1 MELIMKNKYAK
12 WVTCGFLGLMAVL
25 CLDSCTDD
33 HYDLNSNNAKGTLW
47 ENLSATGEC
56 NDFLNILSKAV
67 VNKKAY
73 GVPASITYADLLKA
87 DNSMTAWAPKDGTY
101 DAQKWLDLLAEAK
114 QADESGDLTTA
125 ADKYKVVEK
134 QFVKNHLS
142 YFNYNG
148 SYGTSSRI
156 ALANGKYATY
166 NSAMGTIKDI
176 AIESG
181 ASGTIPCVNGTA
193 HVLTSYIP
201 YSYDLKEILEAT
213 PDLSLMND
221 YVASKDTLIFLESQS
236 IKGAT
241 VDGQVQY
248 VDSVFSES
256 NKLMPDI
263 ASNADSL
270 VAAIYFKNDAWQK
283 ALEYTKKSYCYKTAY
298 SYIDEKGD
306 VYTDSLRADSLQEA
320 KAVSALFKNM
330 FYSLNEQP
338 AFPKSLANAE
348 TVKSFFETTDS
359 LASVD
364 YYGTYDQYQRAP
376 YANTLT
382 DGQTPVEVSNGYV
395 FMVDNFNF
403 KANKSWQ
410 FDKTIEAEGGNQVN
424 TQYSKS
430 LSTASP
436 RGVSYTVLESACNPA
451 VSGKLSDD
459 SYQEFVPSS
468 SAANPQVTFDLKSVL
483 SGTYDIYAVIVP
495 ENISDTTNVS
505 PKANKFTA
513 TLTYDFDDQ
522 GKQLTV
528 ASTLGDNG
536 TFTNDVTKID
546 TIKLFDNYKFD
557 VCYYEISKCN
567 PMLTI
572 TSSIKLKDRKSCTPN
587 LRIDCILLVG
597 KDE

>member
-1 MELIMKNKYAK
+1 MKNKYAK

-56 NDFLNILSKAV
+56 NDFLDILSKSV

-101 DAQKWLDLLAEAK
+101 DAQKWQTLLAEAK
-114 QADESGDLTTA
+114 QAEESGDLVTA
-125 ADKYKVVEK
+125 AEKYKLVEK

-142 YFNYNG
+142 YFNHTG
-148 SYGTSSRI
+148 SYASVKRI
-156 ALANGKYATY
+156 ALANGKYAEY
-166 NSAMGTIKDI
+166 DSGEGTIKGVG
-176 AIESG
+176 IESG
-181 ASGTIPCVNGTA
+181 ANRNIASVNGTA
-193 HVLTSYIP
+193 HVLSSYIP
-201 YSYDLKEILEAT
+201 YSYDLKEILETT
-213 PDLSLMND
+213 PDLSLLYE
-221 YVASKDTLIFLESQS
+221 YVDSKDTLIFDENSS

-248 VDSVFSES
+248 VDSVFHES
-256 NKLMPDI
+256 NKIMPDI
-263 ASNADSL
+263 ATDADSL

-283 ALEYTKKSYCYKTAY
+283 ALEQAKKSFKYKEAY
-298 SYIDEKGD
+298 SYVDEKG
-306 VYTDSLRADSLQEA
+306 VLYTDSLRADSLQEA
-320 KAVSALFKNM
+320 KAVDALFKNM

-338 AFPKSLANAE
+338 AFDPSNASAE
-348 TVKSFFETTDS
+348 SVKTFFETADS
-359 LASVD
+359 LVSKE
-364 YYGTYDQYQRAP
+364 YYGQNRYYQRAP
-376 YANTLT
+376 YANVLT
-382 DGQTPVEVSNGYV
+382 DGQTPVEVSNGYA
-395 FMVDNFNF
+395 FIVDNFNF
-403 KANKSWQ
+403 KTNKSWQ
-410 FDKTIEAEGGNQVN
+410 FDKTLEAENSFLVN

-436 RGVSYTVLESACNPA
+436 RGVTQTVLDGARNPIVA
-451 VSGKLSDD
+451 GKLSGN
-459 SYQEFVPSS
+459 SFQEFVPSS
-468 SAANPQVTFDLKSVL
+468 SAANPQVTFDLDDLL
-483 SGTYDIYAVIVP
+483 SGTYDIYAVFVP
-495 ENISDTTNVS
+495 ENINDSTNIS

-528 ASTLGDNG
+528 SSTGG
-536 TFTNDVTKID
+536 ESGVFTTDVTKID
-546 TIKLFDNYKFD
+546 TILLFENYKFD
-557 VCYYEISKCN
+557 VCYYDISKSN

-572 TSSIKLKDRKSCTPN
+572 TSSIKLKDRKTCTPN
-587 LRIDCILLVG
+587 LRIDCILLVA